1 MDITIYGLPTCGVCK
16 MIVKKLEEKNIPF
29 YYIDNMEEVTNLAKK
44 LNKTSVPIIELDGE
58 FIDIQDFN
66 RRVLA

>member
-1 MDITIYGLPTCGVCK
+1 MDITIYGTPTCNVCK
-16 MIVKKLEEKNIPF
+16 MLVKRLEEKNIPF
-29 YYIDNMEEVTNLAKK
+29 FYVDKIEEVTNLAKK